1 MTIDPF
7 EAEEI
12 QKAAN
17 AFLNGIAAE
26 GDVEEEASGTEV
38 VVEEVVEEETEKP
51 TETEETSDETEKP
64 EESPIAGDEKK
75 DGDAEEEPVDKKKGE
90 SEDAYNYRKAMEE
103 VVSLSQEEDVEEVVE
118 GEERQVLS
126 DEAASNSIEKEWA
139 RQFTSFPLSQQQFD
153 DSMEKPEAFVQ
164 NIVQP
169 LLSQV
174 MGTMQRIIA
183 AIPPVVQQSNNGMLD
198 IVMNAVEE
206 KFAYA
211 DFASENSDLAGFD
224 KLIKLVKEN
233 VRKKNPKISHSDLYT
248 EVGKEV
254 RKRLNMPVSGAVVG
268 DATDR
273 PGRKVAGVVKPKK
286 SRVPTKAT
294 VTGDQSI
301 IRNLIS
307 H

>member
-1 MTIDPF
+1 MAIDPF

-17 AFLNGIAAE
+17 AFLNGIA
-26 GDVEEEASGTEV
+26 EEAVE
-38 VVEEVVEEETEKP
+38 EEVVEEETKET
-51 TETEETSDETEKP
+51 TETEETTDETEES
-64 EESPIAGDEKK
+64 EESTDAGDAEK
-75 DGDAEEEPVDKKKGE
+75 DGDAEEEPADKKKGE
-90 SEDAYNYRKAMEE
+90 TEDAYNYRKAMEE
-103 VVSLSQEEDVEEVVE
+103 VASLSQEEDVVEEIEE
-118 GEERQVLS
+118 GDHQIFS
-126 DEAASNSIEKEWA
+126 DEAASNNIEKEWA

-153 DSMEKPEAFVQ
+153 DSMDRPEAFVQ

-169 LLSQV
+169 LLTQV

-198 IVMNAVEE
+198 TVMNAVEE

-211 DFASENSDLAGFD
+211 DFASENSDLVGFD

-233 VRKKNPKISHSDLYT
+233 VKKKNPKLSHSDLYT

-273 PGRKVAGVVKPKK
+273 PGRKVAGIVKPKK

-301 IRNLIS
+301 IRNIIS